1 MRSYQV
7 FAAMSPERAADVLH
21 VLNEKAPGVYV
32 QAVAAAS
39 AAMKA
44 RPKYLMRQPA
54 AKRAQA
60 VRRALARVSANPV
73 AGEILAVYFLEC
85 RKELLVSWLD
95 TVGLEHDEGAL
106 AADAPPQ
113 PDKGKLDE
121 AVDRFLG
128 LDEDPDRMLLLA
140 AFAAQDA
147 IEWPDLVARLTLDG

>member
-7 FAAMSPERAADVLH
+7 FASMSPERATDILH
-21 VLNEKAPGVYV
+21 VLNEKAPGIYV

-44 RPKYLMRQPA
+44 RPVYLMRQPA
-54 AKRAQA
+54 EKRAQA

-85 RKELLVSWLD
+85 RKELLTAWLD
-95 TVGLEHDEGAL
+95 AVGLEHDDGTL
-106 AADAPPQ
+106 SDDAPEQ
-113 PDKGKLDE
+113 PEKAKLDA

-128 LDEDPDRMLLLA
+128 VDEDPDRALLLA

-147 IEWPDLVARLTLDG
+147 IEWPDLDARCAPAK